1 MNHAERIAKSLQ
13 KASRSGS
20 GWIACCPAHED
31 GDPSLSLRDTDG
43 KVLVHCFAGCE
54 QDAVVAALKGL
65 GLWPECERHSHS
77 ENQIEAIYDYT
88 DEHGDSLYQIVRK
101 PGKRFL
107 QRYPDVG
114 GGWVWQKHPR
124 QVLYRLRE
132 VLENP
137 IIFLVEGEKD
147 CEALR
152 EHGFVATT
160 NAGGAGAPWLPS
172 FTEALRG
179 REAVLIP
186 DNDPP
191 GRVRVLR
198 IARALKGHV
207 SRLVV
212 LTLEGPGVKDVSDWF
227 AAGHSEVELIQM
239 LDPEAPYEV

>member
-1 MNHAERIAKSLQ
+1 MNHAEQIAKRLQ

-31 GDPSLSLRDTDG
+31 GDPSLSLRDADG
-43 KVLVHCFAGCE
+43 KVLAHCFAGCG
-54 QDAVVAALKGL
+54 QDVVVAALKSL
-65 GLWPECERHSHS
+65 GLWPESECHSDD
-77 ENQIEAIYDYT
+77 IEAIYDYT
-88 DEHGDSLYQIVRK
+88 DEHGERLYQIVRK
-101 PGKRFL
+101 AGKRFL
-107 QRYPDVG
+107 QRYPDVS

-147 CEALR
+147 CETLR
-152 EHGFVATT
+152 ERGFVATT
-160 NAGGAGAPWLPS
+160 NAGGANAPWLPS
-172 FTEALRG
+172 FTDALCG

-191 GRVRVLR
+191 GRKRVLR
-198 IARALKGHV
+198 IARALKDHV
-207 SRLVV
+207 ARLVV

-227 AAGHSEVELIQM
+227 AAGHSEVELIHM
-239 LDPEAPYEV
+239 LDPEVSGEV

>member
-1 MNHAERIAKSLQ
+1 MNHAERIAKGLQ

-20 GWIACCPAHED
+20 GWVACCPAHED
-31 GDPSLSLRDTDG
+31 GDPSLSLQDAHG
-43 KVLVHCFAGCE
+43 KVLVHCFAGCA

-65 GLWPECERHSHS
+65 GLWPERERHT
-77 ENQIEAIYDYT
+77 EDQTEAIYDYT
-88 DEHGDSLYQIVRK
+88 DEQGGRLYQIVRK
-101 PGKRFL
+101 PGKKFL
-107 QRYPDVG
+107 QRYPSGG

-137 IIFLVEGEKD
+137 IIFVVEGEKD
-147 CEALR
+147 CETLR
-152 EHGFVATT
+152 GHGFVATT
-160 NAGGAGAPWLPS
+160 NAGGTGAPWLPS
-172 FTEALRG
+172 FTDALRG

-191 GRVRVLR
+191 GRARVLR
-198 IARALKGHV
+198 IARALMGHV

-227 AAGHSEVELIQM
+227 AAGHSEVELIRM
-239 LDPEAPYEV
+239 LDPEVCHEA